1 MKLSGEMKKLLKLMS
16 GKTALSSPSTTGFSI
31 RTFAALHKR
40 GFVQIVNDKGYLITQ
55 AGEHKL
61 TLI

>member
-1 MKLSGEMKKLLKLMS
+1 MKLSSEMKKLLKLMA

-40 GFVQIVNDKGYLITQ
+40 GLVEIVGDRSYLVNCKGN
-55 AGEHKL
+55 
-61 TLI
+61 TLAATL